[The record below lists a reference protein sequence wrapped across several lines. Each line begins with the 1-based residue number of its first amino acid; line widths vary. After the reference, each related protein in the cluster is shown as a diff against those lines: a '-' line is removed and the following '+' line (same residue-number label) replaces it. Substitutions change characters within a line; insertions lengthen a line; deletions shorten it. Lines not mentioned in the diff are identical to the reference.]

1 MTKNKIN
8 SAIVHEAAQDLK
20 WHRFPDTKASFR
32 ETGIKILLR
41 YKNEELLKTFN
52 IDKDKIAI
60 GRHSSNDIHINNF
73 AVSRQHARIIRNQG
87 NYLIEDLKSTNG
99 IYLNKVRIISRY
111 LKDGDVINIG
121 KHTLVVS
128 IKTENDKKPTYSLVK
143 TENDKNS
150 GYSVDEQFR
159 LLNIERLR

>member
-1 MTKNKIN
+1 M
-8 SAIVHEAAQDLK
+8 
-20 WHRFPDTKASFR
+20 
-32 ETGIKILLR
+32 R

-52 IDKDKIAI
+52 IDKDEITI
-60 GRHSSNDIHINNF
+60 GRLANNDIHIDYP

-121 KHTLVVS
+121 RHTLVVN
-128 IKTENDKKPTYSLVK
+128 IKTENDKKPAYSLVK
-143 TENDKNS
+143 TENEKKS
-150 GYSVDEQFR
+150 AYSPVKTENEKIPAHSIEGQFR
-159 LLNIERLR
+159 MLNIERLR